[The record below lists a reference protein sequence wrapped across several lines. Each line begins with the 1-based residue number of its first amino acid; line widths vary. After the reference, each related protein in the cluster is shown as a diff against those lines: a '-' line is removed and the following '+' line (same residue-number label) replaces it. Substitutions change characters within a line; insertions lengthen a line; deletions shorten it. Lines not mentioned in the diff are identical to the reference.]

1 MLAKRRRT
9 KYIKTGCKKPYAMNE
24 RELKALFCSSLRS
37 NHVNNNTLIPTSEIR
52 IVQEA
57 HCRSFDLLIAAVTKE
72 PNRHDYG
79 LYDNILVRTQ
89 LLKHFARHEKCR
101 IDCIR
106 FYPVEVKSDDDVL
119 DERLPKQIIDAIL
132 AFGLSILVL
141 DKNHSKL
148 ARGLGKF
155 LPTTL
160 ISYTGIDDRF
170 EVVSRFDRL
179 ISSGVLNLKKTILA
193 KALEE
198 DSACISGKAYN
209 RLVELEH
216 IFQKIIF
223 NQIYFENLGM
233 TQRELEFLQMIT
245 GIKPPSQERKNLS
258 KLIKETSNT
267 KMTDYL

>member
-1 MLAKRRRT
+1 MPAKRSRI
-9 KYIKTGCKKPYAMNE
+9 KYINTVCKKLYGMNE
-24 RELKALFCSSLRS
+24 RELKSLFCSSLRS
-37 NHVNNNTLIPTSEIR
+37 NHVKNNTLIPTSGIR
-52 IVQEA
+52 IIQEA

-72 PNRHDYG
+72 PNRPDYSN
-79 LYDNILVRTQ
+79 YDNILVRTQ
-89 LLKHFARHEKCR
+89 LLKHFALHEKCR

-160 ISYTGIDDRF
+160 ICYTGIDDHF

-193 KALEE
+193 KALEGTNTG
-198 DSACISGKAYN
+198 SKAYS
-209 RLVELEH
+209 RLVTLEH

-223 NQIYFENLGM
+223 NQLYFENLGM
-233 TQRELEFLQMIT
+233 TDRELEFLQMIT
-245 GIKPPSQERKNLS
+245 DIRPPSQEKKRLS
-258 KLIKETSNT
+258 QLIKETANA
-267 KMTDYL
+267 

>member
-1 MLAKRRRT
+1 
-9 KYIKTGCKKPYAMNE
+9 MNE
-24 RELKALFCSSLRS
+24 GELKSLFCSSLRS
-37 NHVNNNTLIPTSEIR
+37 NHVKNNDLIPTSEIR
-52 IVQEA
+52 IVEEA
-57 HCRSFDLLIAAVTKE
+57 HCRSFDLLIAAMTKE
-72 PNRHDYG
+72 PDRHDYG
-79 LYDNILVRTQ
+79 QYDNILVRTQ

-106 FYPVEVKSDDDVL
+106 FYPVEIKSDDDIL

-141 DKNHSKL
+141 DKNHSKV

-160 ISYTGIDDRF
+160 ICYTGIDDHF

-193 KALEE
+193 KALEGTNTG
-198 DSACISGKAYN
+198 SKAYS
-209 RLVELEH
+209 RLVALEH

-233 TQRELEFLQMIT
+233 TERELEFLQMIT
-245 GIKPPSQERKNLS
+245 GIRPPPSQERKMLS
-258 KLIKETSNT
+258 KLIKETANS

>member
-1 MLAKRRRT
+1 
-9 KYIKTGCKKPYAMNE
+9 MNE
-24 RELKALFCSSLRS
+24 GELKSLFCSSLRS
-37 NHVNNNTLIPTSEIR
+37 NHVKNNDLIPTSEIR
-52 IVQEA
+52 IVEEA

-72 PNRHDYG
+72 PDRHDYG
-79 LYDNILVRTQ
+79 QYDNILVRTQ

-106 FYPVEVKSDDDVL
+106 FYPVEIKSDDDIL

-141 DKNHSKL
+141 DKNHSKV

-160 ISYTGIDDRF
+160 ICYTGIDDHF

-193 KALEE
+193 KALEGTNTG
-198 DSACISGKAYN
+198 SKAYS
-209 RLVELEH
+209 RLVALEH

-233 TQRELEFLQMIT
+233 TERELEFLQMIT
-245 GIKPPSQERKNLS
+245 GIRLPPSQERKMLS
-258 KLIKETSNT
+258 KLIKETANS